1 MVFAPLYAFSTAA
14 SRTFFAAAQ
23 NSGPVPSPSINGIIG
38 CSVVV
43 TLPFSTVI
51 FSSFAIV
58 NPPLF
63 VIQLYSLSYFS
74 IHDNSR
80 KTGYYRKTKWLAAIF
95 NGDVFLSLWSSVFS
109 TWANEAIV
117 CILF

>member
-1 MVFAPLYAFSTAA
+1 PLPVSAPSLKRVIRS
-14 SRTFFAAAQ
+14 
-23 NSGPVPSPSINGIIG
+23 SGVG
-38 CSVVV
+38 
-43 TLPFSTVI
+43 TLPFSTVS
-51 FSSFAIV
+51 FSPFAIV

-63 VIQLYSLSYFS
+63 VIQLYSVSYFS